1 MDSRAESLG
10 FFGARCID
18 KECRKNVR
26 SDLAFRSNRLYI
38 RHDIAPP
45 DSADRTK
52 PPQRQP
58 HGPSILLPL
67 DQLAEQWRKSRFG
80 TRRMLTS
87 RPFARI
93 VFAAAWISF
102 QPAHA
107 RGQEVEVVTESITVS
122 TANEGGASLLS
133 PLPLHLVLSID
144 GGYDDNVPTSTT
156 GRGSLYTDG
165 KVTLSYDR
173 KGVQDQVSLIAI
185 AGGTYFEDA
194 TGTTPY
200 DVDTSLALFVSH
212 NVSERLKLT
221 ASIHG
226 AYKTEPDLSSNVG
239 LNNRRGNYFDTVDKF
254 TATYHWTLRLATV
267 PTFSFNR
274 LQYENPSVAA
284 SVNRSEYTFGDE
296 LRFNLSSRTVLVPD
310 YRFEIVNYDSFA
322 AQDSTTHF
330 ALIGIDERFS
340 SQLKFTVRC
349 GATFR
354 SLGNDGSRIDPH
366 FEGSLDYALDP
377 RSYLSWQTSYGVE
390 ESNGTATVRSGPMSR
405 VTFRTGLVLNYAL
418 SARISAHVS
427 AYYHHDENQGLASI
441 GTRRAGPQD
450 TYDLSLTGVYTIN
463 RRFTFHL
470 GFQRSQAISGQSSAQ
485 SLNQFTQ
492 PYSRG
497 RYFAGLTFKY

>member
-1 MDSRAESLG
+1 
-10 FFGARCID
+10 
-18 KECRKNVR
+18 
-26 SDLAFRSNRLYI
+26 
-38 RHDIAPP
+38 
-45 DSADRTK
+45 
-52 PPQRQP
+52 
-58 HGPSILLPL
+58 
-67 DQLAEQWRKSRFG
+67 
-80 TRRMLTS
+80 MLTS

-107 RGQEVEVVTESITVS
+107 RGQEVEVVTESSTVS

-156 GRGSLYTDG
+156 ARGSLYTDG
-165 KVTLSYDR
+165 KVILSYDR

-185 AGGTYFEDA
+185 AGGTYFADA
-194 TGTTPY
+194 TGATPY
-200 DVDTSLALFVSH
+200 DVDTSLALFVNH

-221 ASIHG
+221 ASIYG

-267 PTFSFNR
+267 PTFSFKR
-274 LQYENPSVAA
+274 LQYENSSVA
-284 SVNRSEYTFGDE
+284 SVNHSAYTFGDE
-296 LRFNLSSRTVLVPD
+296 LRFNLSSRTVLVPE
-310 YRFEIVNYDSFA
+310 YRFKIVNYDSFA

-330 ALIGIDERFS
+330 ALIGIDEDFS
-340 SQLKFTVRC
+340 KQLKSKVRC
-349 GATFR
+349 GATFQSFR
-354 SLGNDGSRIDPH
+354 NDGSGTNPH
-366 FEGSLDYALDP
+366 FEGSLDYALAS
-377 RSYLSWQTSYGVE
+377 RSSLSWQTTYGAE
-390 ESNGTATVRSGPMSR
+390 EANEAAVSRSGPMSR
-405 VTFRTGLVLNYAL
+405 VTFRTSLVLNYAL
-418 SARISAHVS
+418 SARISANVS
-427 AYYHHDENQGLASI
+427 AHYHHDENQSLAST
-441 GTRRAGPQD
+441 GTGQAAFPQD
-450 TYDLSLTGVYTIN
+450 TYDLSLTGVYTID